1 MDSNSIWHTIITA
14 IGASG
19 IVGMIVTMVVTR
31 KLNQGFDKIDRR
43 EELRDQNQLLMM
55 ERVDNS
61 AKMTH
66 LMATKLHDAGI
77 INGDLK
83 ELDEENKK
91 LNRKYDENIR
101 DLALEVLRSKR

>member
-1 MDSNSIWHTIITA
+1 MSNLAQTILAA

-19 IVGMIVTMVVTR
+19 IVGVVLTLVVTR
-31 KLNQGFDKIDRR
+31 IVNKRFDQVDRR
-43 EELRDQNQLLMM
+43 EALRDANQLLMM
-55 ERVDNS
+55 DRVDNS

-66 LMATKLHDAGI
+66 LMAVKMHDAGI

-91 LNRKYDENIR
+91 LNEKYNENIKK
-101 DLALEVLRSKR
+101 LAMEVLRSK